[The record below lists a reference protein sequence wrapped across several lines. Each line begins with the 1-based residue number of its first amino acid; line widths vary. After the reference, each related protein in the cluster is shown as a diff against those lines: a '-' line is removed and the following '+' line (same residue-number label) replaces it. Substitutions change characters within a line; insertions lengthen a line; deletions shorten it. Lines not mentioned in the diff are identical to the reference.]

1 MAERRVSSVHCPNN
15 QITNKPPSPPPPHL
29 MVNHQ
34 NIHRNR
40 VASNNLFR
48 AQVYMLLFI
57 CSLLTTHTVGWVK
70 NIYFSTFVKHQ
81 SLSRCNPN
89 GDGTL
94 PQSSCQVQCTHY
106 ITTIYSRAAPLHHAW
121 ESTKYTSNHE
131 VFVIF
136 IGYFNPYCV
145 YTRSVTN
152 RTHSQVAWRKI
163 TSKDQV

>member
-1 MAERRVSSVHCPNN
+1 MRFSTLFKNKIKTPPGPHMNRQKSFCEIFRFGEDIFSKFTKKCVS
-15 QITNKPPSPPPPHL
+15 TW
-29 MVNHQ
+29 
-34 NIHRNR
+34 
-40 VASNNLFR
+40 
-48 AQVYMLLFI
+48 
-57 CSLLTTHTVGWVK
+57 LLTTHTVGWVK
-70 NIYFSTFVKHQ
+70 NIYFSSFVKHQ